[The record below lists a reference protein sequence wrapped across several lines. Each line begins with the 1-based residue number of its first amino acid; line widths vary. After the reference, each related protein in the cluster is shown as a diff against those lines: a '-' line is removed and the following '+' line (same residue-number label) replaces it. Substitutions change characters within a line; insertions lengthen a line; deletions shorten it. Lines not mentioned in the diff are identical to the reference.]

1 MIAIAHQSCE
11 TTHILRRQSI
21 SLQSINIIIKPH
33 SCKNLMSGLKTQL
46 TNSTWIQISSSL
58 CKAAGAAAGL

>member
-1 MIAIAHQSCE
+1 M
-11 TTHILRRQSI
+11 
-21 SLQSINIIIKPH
+21 NIIIKPH

-58 CKAAGAAAGL
+58 CEAAGAAAGP